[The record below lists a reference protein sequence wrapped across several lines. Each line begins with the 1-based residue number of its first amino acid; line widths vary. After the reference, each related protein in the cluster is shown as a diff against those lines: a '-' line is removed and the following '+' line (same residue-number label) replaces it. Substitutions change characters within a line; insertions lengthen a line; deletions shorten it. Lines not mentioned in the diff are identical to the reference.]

1 MTDKD
6 LINSVFLPCLT
17 NQRTP
22 HYIFLDKYKDLLREP
37 NKQLYLSS
45 IRGADEWSYKFFLE
59 FINNMTN
66 GDKDYSAI
74 SLPYQFGVKAGVI
87 GTDFVKQYMKNTID
101 TPEIAMAEM
110 ECVPIGGTA
119 DSFYKYKFINNCRDN
134 ERAMCVMSNEDYL
147 SYKDKLEKWPFYQ
160 EKLPNEIR
168 VMGVDIALIGG
179 NENDATAIWIARLIP
194 DNGKFSK
201 NICYCSTMSGTNSL
215 IQTLKIKRL
224 FYETQCDY
232 VAMDIHGNAAG
243 IYDICTDET
252 YDSERNITYPAWTVM
267 NEEATGKYASRVISK
282 NAVPVIYGVSTSSS
296 EVLYRMIVNLKNDLE
311 SNNLHLLVDSQ
322 DVTSYLNSQYKY
334 YKIEDQE
341 FKSRILDPYV
351 QTTRF
356 VNEAVNLVS
365 TV

>member
-1 MTDKD
+1 MRCILYPGQKIIVVAPNKKQSQLFIKKCYEFKRESQNLCNEIEDIKTSENDSRITFFNGSEIQAAVCSENSRGIRAHILIVDEFAMADKD

-194 DNGKFSK
+194 DNGRFSK

-232 VAMDIHGNAAG
+232 VAIDIHGVK
-243 IYDICTDET
+243 YLPSHEVIC
-252 YDSERNITYPAWTVM
+252 A
-267 NEEATGKYASRVISK
+267 
-282 NAVPVIYGVSTSSS
+282 
-296 EVLYRMIVNLKNDLE
+296 
-311 SNNLHLLVDSQ
+311 
-322 DVTSYLNSQYKY
+322 
-334 YKIEDQE
+334 
-341 FKSRILDPYV
+341 
-351 QTTRF
+351 
-356 VNEAVNLVS
+356 
-365 TV
+365 